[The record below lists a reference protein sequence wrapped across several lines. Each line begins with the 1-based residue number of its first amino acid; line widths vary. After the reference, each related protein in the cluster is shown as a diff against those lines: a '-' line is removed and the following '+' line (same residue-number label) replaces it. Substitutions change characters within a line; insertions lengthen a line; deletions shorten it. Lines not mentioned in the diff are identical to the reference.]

1 MIQKIHWSNMGDGD
15 EGISY
20 YSVDWTGCP
29 SYLVKHHCQAFKI
42 DKPAGIIVNRYI
54 NGYQPIDEVIRTTQ
68 AELEK
73 FFNKCQWITGWIIFV
88 PSVWFFSTKVSAFA
102 VLDIIAILL
111 SSTIVSIIGGIIG
124 GGTVGIIINLIKSSL
139 QEHKD
144 KIKAK
149 NNEVERFITE
159 CRNLR

>member
-1 MIQKIHWSNMGDGD
+1 MINNNIDDGD

-102 VLDIIAILL
+102 ILDIIAILL
-111 SSTIVSIIGGIIG
+111 ASTIVSIIGGIIG
-124 GGTVGIIINLIKSSL
+124 GGTVGIIINLVKSSL
-139 QEHKD
+139 QERKD

>member
-1 MIQKIHWSNMGDGD
+1 M
-15 EGISY
+15 
-20 YSVDWTGCP
+20 
-29 SYLVKHHCQAFKI
+29 KHICQEFKI
-42 DKPAGIIVNRYI
+42 DQPAGIIMNRYI

-102 VLDIIAILL
+102 VPDIIAILL
-111 SSTIVSIIGGIIG
+111 ASTIVSIIGGIIG
-124 GGTVGIIINLIKSSL
+124 GGTVGIIINLVKSSL
-139 QEHKD
+139 QERKD

>member
-1 MIQKIHWSNMGDGD
+1 M
-15 EGISY
+15 
-20 YSVDWTGCP
+20 
-29 SYLVKHHCQAFKI
+29 KHICQEFKI
-42 DKPAGIIVNRYI
+42 NQPAGIIVNRYI

-102 VLDIIAILL
+102 ILDIIAILL
-111 SSTIVSIIGGIIG
+111 ASTIVSIIGGIIG
-124 GGTVGIIINLIKSSL
+124 GGTVGIIINLVKSSL
-139 QEHKD
+139 QERKD

>member
-1 MIQKIHWSNMGDGD
+1 MINKTYWSNIDDGN

-20 YSVDWTGCP
+20 YSVGWTGCP
-29 SYLVKHHCQAFKI
+29 SYLVKHICQEFKI
-42 DKPAGIIVNRYI
+42 DQPAGIIVNRYI

-88 PSVWFFSTKVSAFA
+88 PSIWFFSTKVSSFGF
-102 VLDIIAILL
+102 VDIIAILL
-111 SSTIVSIIGGIIG
+111 ASIIISVVGGIIG
-124 GGTVGIIINLIKSSL
+124 GGTAAIIINLIKSSL

>member
-1 MIQKIHWSNMGDGD
+1 M
-15 EGISY
+15 
-20 YSVDWTGCP
+20 
-29 SYLVKHHCQAFKI
+29 KHICQEFKI
-42 DKPAGIIVNRYI
+42 DQPAGIIVNRYI

-111 SSTIVSIIGGIIG
+111 ASTIVSIIGGIIG
-124 GGTVGIIINLIKSSL
+124 GGTVGIIINLVKSSL
-139 QEHKD
+139 QERKD

>member
-1 MIQKIHWSNMGDGD
+1 MIQKIHWSNMDGGD

-102 VLDIIAILL
+102 VPDIIAILL
-111 SSTIVSIIGGIIG
+111 ASTIVSIIGGIIG
-124 GGTVGIIINLIKSSL
+124 GGTVGIIINLVKSSL
-139 QEHKD
+139 QERKD

>member
-1 MIQKIHWSNMGDGD
+1 MDDGD

-20 YSVDWTGCP
+20 YSIDWTGCP
-29 SYLVKHHCQAFKI
+29 SYLVKRHCQTFKI
-42 DKPAGIIVNRYI
+42 DQPAGIIVNRYI

-102 VLDIIAILL
+102 IPDIIAILL
-111 SSTIVSIIGGIIG
+111 ASTIVSIIGGIIG
-124 GGTVGIIINLIKSSL
+124 GDTIGIIINLVKSSL
-139 QEHKD
+139 QERKD

>member
-1 MIQKIHWSNMGDGD
+1 MKRI
-15 EGISY
+15 
-20 YSVDWTGCP
+20 
-29 SYLVKHHCQAFKI
+29 CQEFKI
-42 DKPAGIIVNRYI
+42 DQPAGIIVNRYI

-102 VLDIIAILL
+102 IPDIIAILL
-111 SSTIVSIIGGIIG
+111 ASTIVSIIGGIIG
-124 GGTVGIIINLIKSSL
+124 GGTIGIIINLVKSSL
-139 QEHKD
+139 QERKD

>member
-1 MIQKIHWSNMGDGD
+1 M
-15 EGISY
+15 
-20 YSVDWTGCP
+20 
-29 SYLVKHHCQAFKI
+29 KHICQEFKI
-42 DKPAGIIVNRYI
+42 DQPAGIIVNRYI

-111 SSTIVSIIGGIIG
+111 ASTIVSIIGGIIG
-124 GGTVGIIINLIKSSL
+124 GGTIGIIINLVKSSL
-139 QEHKD
+139 QERKD

>member
-1 MIQKIHWSNMGDGD
+1 M
-15 EGISY
+15 
-20 YSVDWTGCP
+20 
-29 SYLVKHHCQAFKI
+29 KHICQEFKI
-42 DKPAGIIVNRYI
+42 DQPAGIIVNRYI

-68 AELEK
+68 AELER

-88 PSVWFFSTKVSAFA
+88 PSIWFFSTKVSAFA

-111 SSTIVSIIGGIIG
+111 ASTIVSIIGGIIG
-124 GGTVGIIINLIKSSL
+124 GGTVGIIINLVKSSL
-139 QEHKD
+139 QERKD